1 MSPSEGTC
9 LPADCCF
16 SELALFKTKGVVL
29 VWSGHHYLIDV
40 TCSHHNMAKKKCSF
54 GIKQKSLTS
63 NIEGKL
69 FLGYQTN
76 VAQRDMPLKNS
87 LFPGI
92 F

>member
-1 MSPSEGTC
+1 
-9 LPADCCF
+9 
-16 SELALFKTKGVVL
+16 
-29 VWSGHHYLIDV
+29 
-40 TCSHHNMAKKKCSF
+40 MAEKKCSF

-76 VAQRDMPLKNS
+76 VAQRVMPLKNS

-92 F
+92 FYIRFDQNFKVQSNI